1 MARTIS
7 QISCSAAYGG
17 IEILYAL
24 CSDNTVWRGAY
35 DRVLGEVVWRQVPQI
50 DDAVLTSGASL
61 GRTLE
66 RSEPQLDLALE
77 ADQRAALV
85 DEKQW

>member
-1 MARTIS
+1 MARTIT

-24 CSDNTVWRGAY
+24 CSDNTVWRAAY
-35 DRVLGEVVWRQVPQI
+35 DRVLGEVVWRQVPEI
-50 DDAVLTSGASL
+50 DSAVLGGQVL
-61 GRTLE
+61 GQTLE
-66 RSEPQLDLALE
+66 PPEPQLDLPLQTDA
-77 ADQRAALV
+77 RASVV

>member
-1 MARTIS
+1 MARTIQ

-24 CSDNTVWRGAY
+24 CSDNTVWRAAY
-35 DRVLGEVVWRQVPQI
+35 DRVLGEVVWRQMPDI
-50 DDAVLTSGASL
+50 NDAVLGGAVL
-61 GRTLE
+61 GQTLE
-66 RSEPQLDLALE
+66 PPQPQLDLALE
-77 ADQRAALV
+77 ADQRANLV

>member
-1 MARTIS
+1 MARTIT

-24 CSDNTVWRGAY
+24 CSDNTVWRAAY
-35 DRVLGEVVWRQVPQI
+35 DRVLGEVVWRQVPDI
-50 DDAVLTSGASL
+50 DSAVGGGQVL
-61 GRTLE
+61 GQTLE
-66 RSEPQLDLALE
+66 PPEPQLDLELQ
-77 ADQRAALV
+77 ADQRAALI